1 MTRDERAAARQC
13 CEEATEGPWEAYAYG
28 VRTAWTYMPT
38 KKDGTPY
45 KLRHNGPK
53 PRRAQVVYHFFAKAD
68 PGSQLAADHAFIA
81 RARADLPAALD
92 ELDRLTPAWS
102 ADTPTR
108 PGWYWF
114 RDEPGDE
121 PDVVEVFVV
130 DARLRVFD
138 GAEVVDA
145 AEWGGE
151 WAGPIPPPA

>member
-1 MTRDERAAARQC
+1 MTNDERAAIRARCDAIGRRYATVDEQC
-13 CEEATEGPWEAYAYG
+13 SHVGEADAA
-28 VRTAWTYMPT
+28 VWT
-38 KKDGTPY
+38 
-45 KLRHNGPK
+45 
-53 PRRAQVVYHFFAKAD
+53 VSAD
-68 PGSQLAADHAFIA
+68 PYEAGWETDSGYPGYGLLRSEAEFYAAAPA
-81 RARADLPAALD
+81 TLLAALD